1 MVDAQQ
7 RLFILRANRSFYAMR
22 VLADGALV
30 HVGFGPAPTL
40 PDAFS
45 ALDNYEE
52 PNYVWEA
59 QARRWEYPT
68 FGNVTQHDVALRA
81 EVPQAPGALQGGE
94 NYCLLNLLPDATYRM
109 TDEGDHELG
118 RLFGAQL
125 VTPGMPGDQRH
136 GHFTC
141 SLRSRTVLMCRVRTG
156 LMQTRSR
163 FFRQGEFFG
172 FHGGNGVG
180 AII

>member
-1 MVDAQQ
+1 MVDAQR

-22 VLADGALV
+22 VLSDGALV

-52 PNYVWEA
+52 PNDVWEA

-81 EVPQAPGALQGGE
+81 GFPQAPGALQGGKK
-94 NYCLLNLLPDATYRM
+94 LLSAEFAPRCNLPHDR
-109 TDEGDHELG
+109 
-118 RLFGAQL
+118 
-125 VTPGMPGDQRH
+125 
-136 GHFTC
+136 
-141 SLRSRTVLMCRVRTG
+141 
-156 LMQTRSR
+156 
-163 FFRQGEFFG
+163 
-172 FHGGNGVG
+172 
-180 AII
+180 